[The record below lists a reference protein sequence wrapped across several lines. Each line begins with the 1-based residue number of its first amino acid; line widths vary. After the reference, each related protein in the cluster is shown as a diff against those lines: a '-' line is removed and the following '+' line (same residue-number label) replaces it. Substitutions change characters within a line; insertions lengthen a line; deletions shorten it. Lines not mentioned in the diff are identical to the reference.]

1 MSGTVDPIAG
11 LAQVLS
17 VFVGAAVAAALA
29 PHLVVLIAG
38 MAGGVL
44 GLMAWRKCTALEG
57 MAYVLASGL
66 GAWLF
71 AGNLSELLTSLWP
84 WLSDKRIISPV
95 ALGIGWVG
103 HRWPQVGKWFAG
115 MLRASA
121 EAALKRGDK

>member
-1 MSGTVDPIAG
+1 MSGSVDPVTG
-11 LAQVLS
+11 VAQILS
-17 VFVGAAVAAALA
+17 VFVGAAAAAAIA

-44 GLMAWRKCTALEG
+44 GLMAWRKCSVFEG
-57 MAYVLASGL
+57 IAYVIAAGM

-71 AGNLSELLTSLWP
+71 AGNLAELMTSLWP
-84 WLSDKRIISPV
+84 WLGDRRIVSPV

-103 HRWPQVGKWFAG
+103 HRWPQVGRWFAG